1 MGVTTST
8 SSCRCAPPPERTATP
23 GPPAVIHQ
31 IQLHNIRSW
40 THGTV
45 ALGSGPQLLWGVNG
59 AGKTTLLEAC
69 IIAATGRSHRAS
81 VLREVVA
88 RGADAARL
96 TVTVGDEEVADP
108 LAQSTLAV
116 EIPAHGRT
124 QTLLNGTPRR
134 PAALMERI
142 KVAVFVPEETGL
154 VVGAPAVRRALI
166 DRVATQWHPGY
177 EQALT
182 RYERALKQRN
192 RLLKDALEADGATR
206 RALALEMRP
215 WTEML
220 IATGAEIIEGR
231 LALLMALD
239 APLAEAHRE
248 VAPSEGTI
256 AMRYTSR
263 ENYDPSAPREK
274 IATMLTQAFADTAE
288 TEGYQGH
295 TLVGPH
301 RDDATFLVGGNNL
314 AATASRGQQR
324 SLLLALLFA
333 EIALLTDRAGR
344 PPILLLDDAFSELD
358 PSRRDRLVERLKHL
372 PQTLITAT
380 SPDDLAP
387 NLVAV
392 ATAIEIINTDEGSEA
407 KR

>member
-1 MGVTTST
+1 
-8 SSCRCAPPPERTATP
+8 
-23 GPPAVIHQ
+23 
-31 IQLHNIRSW
+31 
-40 THGTV
+40 
-45 ALGSGPQLLWGVNG
+45 
-59 AGKTTLLEAC
+59 
-69 IIAATGRSHRAS
+69 
-81 VLREVVA
+81 
-88 RGADAARL
+88 
-96 TVTVGDEEVADP
+96 
-108 LAQSTLAV
+108 
-116 EIPAHGRT
+116 
-124 QTLLNGTPRR
+124 
-134 PAALMERI
+134 
-142 KVAVFVPEETGL
+142 
-154 VVGAPAVRRALI
+154 
-166 DRVATQWHPGY
+166 
-177 EQALT
+177 
-182 RYERALKQRN
+182 
-192 RLLKDALEADGATR
+192 
-206 RALALEMRP
+206 MRP

-220 IATGAEIIEGR
+220 VATGADIIEGR

-256 AMRYTSR
+256 SMRYTSR

-274 IATMLTQAFADTAE
+274 IAMALTQAFADTAE
-288 TEGYQGH
+288 IEGYQGH

-301 RDDATFLVGGNNL
+301 RDDATFFVGGNNL
-314 AATASRGQQR
+314 APRASRGQQR

-358 PSRRDRLVERLKHL
+358 PGRRDRLVERLKDL

-387 NLVAV
+387 NLVAS